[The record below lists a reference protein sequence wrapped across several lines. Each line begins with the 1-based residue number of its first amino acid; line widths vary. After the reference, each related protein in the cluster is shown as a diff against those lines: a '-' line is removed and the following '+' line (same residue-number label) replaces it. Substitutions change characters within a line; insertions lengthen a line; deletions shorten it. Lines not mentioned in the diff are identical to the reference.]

1 MDPLLELLR
10 LLLLT
15 MAAVFAALTA
25 LIVLTFRLHRQGRQH
40 MAKTDDL
47 TAAVADLQVA
57 LGDQMTAIDTEVK
70 QLADAIANSGLP
82 ADQQAALQASIDNI
96 AAAAANVRTSTAN
109 LAADDAPSM

>member
-1 MDPLLELLR
+1 MS
-10 LLLLT
+10 LLLLMT
-15 MAAVFAALTA
+15 GLYAAMLA
-25 LIVLTFRLHRQGRQH
+25 LIILQFSLHAKVDRH

-47 TAAVADLQVA
+47 TAAVADLQAA

-70 QLADAIANSGLP
+70 QLADAIASSGLP

-109 LAADDAPSM
+109 LAADDAPAA